1 MNESTSSAIFLAV
14 IAWIALFLPA
24 VMVWGWTRWFKA
36 ASPGTLSSK
45 LSLGGFVL
53 ANISVLLAL
62 AATLFLH
69 SATGSPLANAHLL
82 RLYSLGLV
90 LAVLGLMLAFGGLF
104 RRSPLRWPGLLCA
117 SGVLIFWVFSTI

>member
-1 MNESTSSAIFLAV
+1 MNENTSSAIFLGV

-45 LSLGGFVL
+45 LSLGGFIL

-62 AATLFLH
+62 SATLFLH
-69 SATGSPLANAHLL
+69 SATGSPLSSALVL
-82 RLYSLGLV
+82 RLYSIGLV
-90 LAVLGLMLAFGGLF
+90 FAVLGVLLAFAGLF

-117 SGVLIFWVFSTI
+117 GGVLIFWIFTSV